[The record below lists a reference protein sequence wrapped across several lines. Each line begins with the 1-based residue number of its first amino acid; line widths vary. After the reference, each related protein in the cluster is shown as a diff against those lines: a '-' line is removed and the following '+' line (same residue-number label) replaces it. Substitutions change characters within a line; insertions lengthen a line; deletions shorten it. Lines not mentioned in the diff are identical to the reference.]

1 AARRPARADRLPVL
15 LRDRPLARVQDG
27 RRAGRVGRPGQLRRV
42 ALGPAVLPYLP
53 LHGRR
58 HPRQARAR
66 HVDGAPPEREVQRP
80 LVHARPALPPL
91 GHAQPDR
98 RALLALDLRR
108 HAQRDDQPHPDRLVP
123 RQNARPVP
131 GQPRLRALVRHRR
144 DHLAG
149 HALLDHDAAGRHA
162 GDPRPALRGRRDR
175 RRQRHAALPLRH
187 RAAARLRPR
196 RHLPALDD
204 LDRQLD
210 QLHLHPDARRPGR
223 RDHDVPDARLRR
235 RRHRRAPDGDGRR
248 HLGALLPHLHRR
260 DLLPH
265 QAHALLGGALVTT
278 SASVRLVRRLVLVV
292 GLGFFTLWT
301 LFPIYWIV
309 STSLKPNAE
318 IYGDAALWPR
328 SLTFIHFDEIFN
340 QTRFGTYF
348 RNSLEVS
355 VLTTVC
361 AMAIGVLAAYAL
373 TRLTFTGRTFVA
385 RSVIVTYLVPGS
397 LLFIPVFQLAY
408 TLGLTDKA
416 LGLVVVYLI
425 GTVPFCTWLA
435 ISYFN

>member
-1 AARRPARADRLPVL
+1 
-15 LRDRPLARVQDG
+15 
-27 RRAGRVGRPGQLRRV
+27 
-42 ALGPAVLPYLP
+42 
-53 LHGRR
+53 
-58 HPRQARAR
+58 
-66 HVDGAPPEREVQRP
+66 
-80 LVHARPALPPL
+80 
-91 GHAQPDR
+91 
-98 RALLALDLRR
+98 
-108 HAQRDDQPHPDRLVP
+108 
-123 RQNARPVP
+123 
-131 GQPRLRALVRHRR
+131 
-144 DHLAG
+144 
-149 HALLDHDAAGRHA
+149 
-162 GDPRPALRGRRDR
+162 
-175 RRQRHAALPLRH
+175 
-187 RAAARLRPR
+187 
-196 RHLPALDD
+196 
-204 LDRQLD
+204 
-210 QLHLHPDARRPGR
+210 
-223 RDHDVPDARLRR
+223 
-235 RRHRRAPDGDGRR
+235 
-248 HLGALLPHLHRR
+248 
-260 DLLPH
+260 
-265 QAHALLGGALVTT
+265 VTT

-309 STSLKPNAE
+309 STSLKPNSE

-416 LGLVVVYLI
+416 LGLVVVYMI

-435 ISYFN
+435 ISYFNTIPHELEDAAMVDGANRLQSLLFIILPLALPALAVIALFAFTNSWNEFLFALLLIGRDSEKTIPAGLAGLINGDVFQWGALMAGALITALPPVAIYVLAQRWVVSGLASGAVKH

>member
-1 AARRPARADRLPVL
+1 
-15 LRDRPLARVQDG
+15 
-27 RRAGRVGRPGQLRRV
+27 
-42 ALGPAVLPYLP
+42 
-53 LHGRR
+53 
-58 HPRQARAR
+58 
-66 HVDGAPPEREVQRP
+66 
-80 LVHARPALPPL
+80 
-91 GHAQPDR
+91 
-98 RALLALDLRR
+98 
-108 HAQRDDQPHPDRLVP
+108 
-123 RQNARPVP
+123 
-131 GQPRLRALVRHRR
+131 
-144 DHLAG
+144 
-149 HALLDHDAAGRHA
+149 
-162 GDPRPALRGRRDR
+162 
-175 RRQRHAALPLRH
+175 
-187 RAAARLRPR
+187 
-196 RHLPALDD
+196 
-204 LDRQLD
+204 
-210 QLHLHPDARRPGR
+210 
-223 RDHDVPDARLRR
+223 
-235 RRHRRAPDGDGRR
+235 
-248 HLGALLPHLHRR
+248 
-260 DLLPH
+260 
-265 QAHALLGGALVTT
+265 VTT

-435 ISYFN
+435 ISYFNTIPHELEDAAMVDGANRLQSLLFIILPLALPALAVIALFAFTNSWNEFLFALLLIGRDSEKTIPAGLAGLINGDVFQWGALMAGALITALPPVAIYVLAQRWVVSGLASGAVKH